1 MLRKL
6 AAVTLT
12 LSLAAPLTASAV
24 AITYQIKFTVLS
36 GSVVTQTFPTSGPPV
51 VQVEDA
57 VGRVYFGS
65 FAVDD
70 AILSTDGI
78 GKSGDLDFFSI
89 QMEDNIWGY
98 GVAGNNSFVGFRGPI
113 PGSPC
118 MGTSCLGAPSP
129 GFDVV
134 NGTLTNLRGA
144 VYGAADVPFVDF
156 SNVGGANHFNALG
169 LSIFAP
175 GTSFSHVGD
184 GQELFGGTM
193 EINRIPEPGTLSLF
207 AFGLIAL
214 TFTIRRAGKSKQA

>member
-6 AAVTLT
+6 VAVALP
-12 LSLAAPLTASAV
+12 LFLGAPLTASAV
-24 AITYQIKFTVLS
+24 PVTYQIKFTVLS
-36 GSVVTQTFPTSGPPV
+36 GSVVTQTFPTSGPPTS
-51 VQVEDA
+51 QVEDA

-70 AILSTDGI
+70 AILLTDGI
-78 GKSGDLDFFSI
+78 GKSGDLDFFSV

-98 GVAGNNSFVGFRGPI
+98 NVAANNSFAGFRGPI
-113 PGSPC
+113 PGGPC
-118 MGTSCLGAPSP
+118 IGTFCQGAPSP

-134 NGTLTNLRGA
+134 NGTITNLRGGIFGA
-144 VYGAADVPFVDF
+144 VDVPFVDF

-169 LSIFAP
+169 LTIFAP
-175 GTSFSHVGD
+175 GTSFSRVGD

-193 EINRIPEPGTLSLF
+193 EINRIPEPGARSLF

-214 TFTIRRAGKSKQA
+214 TFTMRRAGKSKKA